1 MELKEKL
8 KKLRTERNIS
18 QQALADAIFVSRSAV
33 AKWEAGLGIPCD
45 DTMEALEKFFD
56 VEKGYFLTDEPEE
69 VIVKKN
75 INLRRTTLFFRI
87 ITIILTS
94 LILISIIAVVL
105 AFTPKAFLKNVS
117 AEDVESISVFNGSS
131 GKSFVIEDS
140 GEIEFIVNNI
150 QSTQWHRS
158 GISSFHD
165 GYSFDLSFVDKE
177 GRAIDSFI
185 INNSYL
191 VRDDPF
197 FYNQTNTPVCYN
209 YLQALEAKY
218 TELPQ
223 RPENTTLEFWITE
236 NVSNLDLSK
245 YQVAYKPGAWGYENK
260 IILGSGYTSTLDSAG
275 NEIKPEHYVIYE
287 IAPYPNNATSGEYI
301 TAIEITDPSVY
312 LYGLTVD
319 CTADEF
325 NQTFEQLG
333 FIIENHDES
342 DRKIERYAIKDG
354 IVIVYSKHLS
364 KTVFGI
370 VPETTIRDM
379 W

>member
-87 ITIILTS
+87 ITIILTA

-117 AEDVESISVFNGSS
+117 AVDVESISVFNGSS

-158 GISSFHD
+158 
-165 GYSFDLSFVDKE
+165 
-177 GRAIDSFI
+177 
-185 INNSYL
+185 
-191 VRDDPF
+191 
-197 FYNQTNTPVCYN
+197 
-209 YLQALEAKY
+209 
-218 TELPQ
+218 
-223 RPENTTLEFWITE
+223 
-236 NVSNLDLSK
+236 
-245 YQVAYKPGAWGYENK
+245 
-260 IILGSGYTSTLDSAG
+260 
-275 NEIKPEHYVIYE
+275 
-287 IAPYPNNATSGEYI
+287 
-301 TAIEITDPSVY
+301 
-312 LYGLTVD
+312 
-319 CTADEF
+319 
-325 NQTFEQLG
+325 
-333 FIIENHDES
+333 
-342 DRKIERYAIKDG
+342 
-354 IVIVYSKHLS
+354 
-364 KTVFGI
+364 
-370 VPETTIRDM
+370 
-379 W
+379 